1 MQSEGAITKWRA
13 TGVATLAM
21 VGVGA
26 HPCLCSA
33 HHSTAEY
40 DVRSVVEGR
49 GRVVDVLWRN
59 PHVRISVSTEDIDGV
74 TRHWLLEGMDVMRLD
89 RAGVPRDLVQAGDTV
104 RFAGSPS
111 TRRERRMYVTNL
123 LLEDGTEILLRAGAQ
138 PRWSERY
145 LSSSQIVIDP
155 ARAAAD
161 RSAGIFRIWVP
172 AGRNV
177 PEWAAD
183 PPLTAS
189 ARAAYEA
196 YDPIRDDPML
206 DCAPPGMPRVIS
218 RSGGHPI
225 RFTKRDGNIVLQNE
239 YFGLERVIHM
249 GAHEDL
255 RDRAPQ
261 PLGHSAGRW
270 ENGALVVT
278 TTGIDWPLFDLYGL
292 EGVPQSAR
300 MEIVERFTLSPRG
313 RELIYDLAATDPEAF
328 VGTVTA
334 EGYLTFR
341 WRPGMEF
348 LPYECVTDR

>member
-1 MQSEGAITKWRA
+1 MQSERAIMKWPA
-13 TGVATLAM
+13 VGVATLVMA
-21 VGVGA
+21 GIGA
-26 HPCLCSA
+26 HPCVSVA

-40 DVRSVVEGR
+40 DVRKVVEAR

-59 PHVRISVSTEDIDGV
+59 PHVRISVSTADIDQV
-74 TRHWLLEGMDVMRLD
+74 TRHWMLEGMDVMRLD
-89 RAGVPRDLVQAGDTV
+89 RAGVPRDLVEVGDTV
-104 RFAGSPS
+104 RFAGNPS
-111 TRRERRMYVTNL
+111 TRRERRMYLTNL
-123 LLEDGTEILLRAGAQ
+123 LLEDGTEILLRSGAQ

-145 LSSSQIVIDP
+145 LSSSQTVIDP

-161 RSAGIFRIWVP
+161 RSSGIFRVWVP

-206 DCAPPGMPRVIS
+206 GCGPPGMPRVIS

-225 RFTKRDGNIVLQNE
+225 RFTKRDGDIILQNE
-239 YFGLERVIHM
+239 YFGLERVIQM
-249 GAHEDL
+249 GSSEHL
-255 RDRAPQ
+255 HDRAPQ

-270 ENGALVVT
+270 EHGSLVVT
-278 TTGIDWPLFDLYGL
+278 TTGIDWPLFDFYGM
-292 EGVPQSAR
+292 EGVPQSER
-300 MEIVERFTLSPRG
+300 MEIVERFTLSPGG
-313 RELIYDLAATDPEAF
+313 RELIYDLAATDPETF
-328 VGTVTA
+328 VGTVIA

-348 LPYECVTDR
+348 LPYECVTDP

>member
-1 MQSEGAITKWRA
+1 MKWPVAGAA
-13 TGVATLAM
+13 TIVM
-21 VGVGA
+21 VGFGA
-26 HPCLCSA
+26 HPCRSLA

-40 DVRSVVEGR
+40 DVRRVVEAR

-74 TRHWLLEGMDVMRLD
+74 TRHWHLEGMDVIRLD
-89 RAGVPRDLVQAGDTV
+89 RAGIPRDLVQVGDMV
-104 RFAGSPS
+104 RFVGNPS

-123 LLEDGTEILLRAGAQ
+123 LLTNGTEILLRGGAQ

-161 RSAGIFRIWVP
+161 RSAGIFRVWVP

-177 PEWAAD
+177 PEWAAA

-189 ARAAYEA
+189 ARAAYEV

-206 DCAPPGMPRVIS
+206 SCNPPGMPRVIS

-225 RFTKRDGNIVLQNE
+225 RFTKRDRNIVLENE
-239 YFGLERVIHM
+239 YFALERVIHM
-249 GAHEDL
+249 GHDAHL
-255 RDRAPQ
+255 RARVPQ
-261 PLGHSAGRW
+261 PLGHSSGRW
-270 ENGALVVT
+270 ENGSLVVT
-278 TTGIDWPLFDLYGL
+278 TTGIDWPLFELYGL
-292 EGVPQSAR
+292 EGVPQSES
-300 MEIVERFTLSPRG
+300 MEIVERFTLSPGG
-313 RELIYDLAATDPEAF
+313 RELVYDLAATDPETF

-348 LPYECVTDR
+348 LPYECVPDR